1 MCLRKKRGPSPGFI
15 IGLIIKLIRGTIVES
30 RVGRAIQDYIVFLYR
45 AAIWSFRG
53 NTWFYAWMT
62 FLTVISFLGLR
73 AYSYQLVYGLS
84 TTGMTDQVSWGVYIA
99 NFTFLVG
106 MAAAAVMLVI
116 PAYLYKRKEMHDVV
130 IFGELLAVA
139 TIIMC
144 LLFVMVDL
152 GRPDRFWHLFPV
164 IGLFN
169 FPISMLSW
177 DVVVLNGYLLINVHI
192 CGYLLYMKY
201 LGKKP
206 HPWLYM
212 PFVLLSIV
220 WAISIH
226 TVTAFL
232 FVGLVGRP
240 FWNAAIVA
248 PRFLGSAFTAGPG
261 LMIIAFQIIRR
272 VTNYH
277 IGDKALHL
285 LRQIVTVSLLVNL
298 FLLSC
303 EVFKEFYSDSLH
315 VSSAKYLFFGLHGH
329 EALVPWIWTALTL
342 EAIAAIILVIPSI
355 AKQFLWLNI
364 ACAFSIIGIW
374 IEKGLGLIVP
384 GFLPTPLG
392 EIVEYVP
399 TWNEIMICFGIWA
412 FGLLLFSWLIRLAV
426 PIMSG
431 EFHKE

>member
-1 MCLRKKRGPSPGFI
+1 MNET
-15 IGLIIKLIRGTIVES
+15 IRGLDVETKKS
-30 RVGRAIQDYIVFLYR
+30 NAIKDYAIFLLR
-45 AAIWSFRG
+45 AARLSFRG
-53 NTWFYAWMT
+53 DAAFYAWMT
-62 FLTVISFLGLR
+62 ILTILSLAGLR
-73 AYSYQLVYGLS
+73 AYCIQFVYGLIA
-84 TTGMTDQVSWGVYIA
+84 TGMTDQVSWGLYIA

-116 PAYLYKRKEMHDVV
+116 PAYIYRIEEMHNVV

-139 TIIMC
+139 AIVMC
-144 LLFVMVDL
+144 MLFVLVDL
-152 GRPDRFWHLFPV
+152 GRPDRFWHLIPI

-192 CGYLLYMKY
+192 CGYLLYMAY
-201 LGKKP
+201 LGR
-206 HPWLYM
+206 HPNKWLYM

-220 WAISIH
+220 WAVSIH

-232 FVGLVGRP
+232 YVGLVGRP

-272 VTNYH
+272 ISNYH

-285 LRQIVTVSLLVNL
+285 LRQIVTVSLLINL
-298 FLLSC
+298 FLLGC

-315 VSSAKYLFFGLHGH
+315 VSSSQYLFFGLHGH
-329 EALVPWIWTALTL
+329 HALVPWIWCAVTMET
-342 EAIAAIILVIPSI
+342 IAAIILIVPAAANRIE
-355 AKQFLWLNI
+355 WLNV
-364 ACAFSIIGIW
+364 ACVLSIIGIW

-399 TWNEIMICFGIWA
+399 TANELTICVGIWA
-412 FGLLLFSWLIRLAV
+412 FGLLLFSWMMRLAL
-426 PIMSG
+426 PIVSG
-431 EFHKE
+431 EFHKEA

>member
-1 MCLRKKRGPSPGFI
+1 MPL
-15 IGLIIKLIRGTIVES
+15 
-30 RVGRAIQDYIVFLYR
+30 
-45 AAIWSFRG
+45 
-53 NTWFYAWMT
+53 FYSWMT
-62 FLTVISFLGLR
+62 FLTIISLLGLR
-73 AYSYQLVYGLS
+73 SYCNQMVHGLI

-116 PAYLYKRKEMHDVV
+116 PAYLYRMKEMHDVV
-130 IFGELLAVA
+130 IFGELFAIA
-139 TIIMC
+139 AIMMC
-144 LLFVMVDL
+144 LLFVVVDL
-152 GRPDRFWHLFPV
+152 GRPDRFWHLIPV

-177 DVVVLNGYLLINVHI
+177 DVVVLNVYLLLNVHI
-192 CGYLLYMKY
+192 CGYLLYAKY
-201 LGKKP
+201 IGYKP
-206 HPWLYM
+206 NQWIYM

-232 FVGLVGRP
+232 YVGLVGRP

-261 LMIIAFQIIRR
+261 LMIIAFQVIRI
-272 VTNYH
+272 VSNYH
-277 IGDKALHL
+277 IGDKALHI

-298 FLLSC
+298 FLLGC

-315 VSSAKYLFFGLHGH
+315 VTSAQYLFFGLHGH
-329 EALVPWIWTALTL
+329 HALVPWIWSALTM
-342 EAIAAIILVIPSI
+342 EFIAALILVTPSL
-355 AKQFLWLNI
+355 ATRFLWLNT
-364 ACAFSIIGIW
+364 ACVLSIIGIW

-399 TWNEIMICFGIWA
+399 TLNETLICFGIWA
-412 FGLLLFSWLIRLAV
+412 FGLLLFSWMLRLAI
-426 PIMSG
+426 PIVSG
-431 EFHKE
+431 DFHKEVKGETCNTTL

>member
-1 MCLRKKRGPSPGFI
+1 MGGIKERYVNTRKHSALNDYIDF
-15 IGLIIKLIRGTIVES
+15 LC
-30 RVGRAIQDYIVFLYR
+30 RAIRL
-45 AAIWSFRG
+45 SFHG
-53 NTWFYAWMT
+53 GPWFYAWMAA
-62 FLTVISFLGLR
+62 LSILSFVGLR
-73 AYSYQLVYGLS
+73 AYSHQLAFGLAV
-84 TTGMTDQVSWGVYIA
+84 TGMTDQVSWGIYIA
-99 NFTFLVG
+99 NFTYLVG

-116 PAYLYKRKEMHDVV
+116 PAYIYKVKEMHNVV

-139 TIIMC
+139 AIVMC
-144 LLFVMVDL
+144 LLFVIVDL
-152 GRPDRFWHLFPV
+152 GRPDRFWHLIPF

-201 LGKKP
+201 LSRKP
-206 HPWLYM
+206 NAWLYM
-212 PFVLLSIV
+212 PFVFLSII

-232 FVGLVGRP
+232 YVGLVGRP

-272 VTNYH
+272 ISGYH
-277 IGDKALHL
+277 IGDNALHL
-285 LRQIVTVSLLVNL
+285 LRQIVTVSLLINL
-298 FLLSC
+298 FLLGC

-315 VSSAKYLFFGLHGH
+315 VSSSQYLFFGLHGH
-329 EALVPWIWTALTL
+329 SALVPWIWTAVIM
-342 EAIAAIILVIPSI
+342 ECIAAVILIVPRLTQRILWVNVACILSI
-355 AKQFLWLNI
+355 V
-364 ACAFSIIGIW
+364 GIW
-374 IEKGLGLIVP
+374 IEKGMGLIVP

-392 EIVEYVP
+392 EIVEYLP
-399 TWNEIMICFGIWA
+399 TPNETLICIGIWA
-412 FGLLLFSWLIRLAV
+412 FGILLFSWMLHLAI

-431 EFHKE
+431 TFHKKEALIDTNL